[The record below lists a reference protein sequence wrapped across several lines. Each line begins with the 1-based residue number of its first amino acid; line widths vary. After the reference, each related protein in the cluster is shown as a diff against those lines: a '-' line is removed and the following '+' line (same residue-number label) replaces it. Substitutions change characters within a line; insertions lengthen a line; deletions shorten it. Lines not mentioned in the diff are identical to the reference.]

1 MTNKVETKLQVEA
14 IEQGSVIDHIPPQQ
28 GIKILKF
35 FKFTKANE
43 KITVGL
49 NLSTKSGGT
58 KDIIKIENVFISDVQ
73 ANQLAL
79 FAPDATINQIKNFK
93 VVNKFQVQL
102 PSSFVGVLICPNSN
116 CITHNEPVSSRFYVN
131 KHEILKLKC
140 HYCEK
145 SFNRAFFSELD

>member
-1 MTNKVETKLQVEA
+1 MNDHKLQVEA
-14 IEQGSVIDHIPPQQ
+14 IQNGFVIDHIPAQQ

-35 FKFTKANE
+35 FKLAQANE

-49 NLSTKSGGT
+49 NLNKKNGQR
-58 KDIIKIENVFISDVQ
+58 KDLIKVENTVISDEQ

-102 PSSFVGVLICPNSN
+102 PDAFVAVLACPNSN
-116 CITHNEPVSSRFYVN
+116 CISHNEPVKTQFYVN
-131 KHEILKLKC
+131 KRGELKLKC

-145 SFNRAFFSELD
+145 SFDRTFFNELD